1 MPLGVKNLFCS
12 QLAGPKGPGTGCAIR
27 DLMTKRATSKYKIN
41 RSLGENLWGRAKSPV
56 GGRRDYRPGQHGQ
69 ARRRRLSDYGNQLAA
84 KQKLKNYYGEISE
97 RQFRNLYREA
107 IRLPGDTSEYLIG
120 LLERRLST
128 VVYRMKFAITPFATR
143 QLINHGHIRV
153 NGKRVNVGGYM
164 VKPGDVIELEPAM
177 RENTQVLASTQTPER
192 DVPDFVQVD
201 HKSMKGTFLRVPSF
215 SEVPYPVQMQPHLVV
230 EFYSR

>member
-1 MPLGVKNLFCS
+1 MGEILLGVAMFTAVIL
-12 QLAGPKGPGTGCAIR
+12 LLVAV
-27 DLMTKRATSKYKIN
+27 L
-41 RSLGENLWGRAKSPV
+41 
-56 GGRRDYRPGQHGQ
+56 
-69 ARRRRLSDYGNQLAA
+69 LAA

-128 VVYRMKFAITPFATR
+128 VVYRMKFAVTPFATR
-143 QLINHGHIRV
+143 QLINHGHVRV

-164 VKPGDVIELEPAM
+164 LTAGDVVEIEPAM
-177 RENTQVLASTQTPER
+177 RENTQLLAATQSAER
-192 DVPDFVQVD
+192 DIPDFLQVD
-201 HKSMKGTFLRVPSF
+201 HKSMKGTFVRIPSF
-215 SEVPYPVQMQPHLVV
+215 AEVPYPVQMQPHLVV

>member
-1 MPLGVKNLFCS
+1 
-12 QLAGPKGPGTGCAIR
+12 
-27 DLMTKRATSKYKIN
+27 MTKRATSKYKIN
-41 RSLGENLWGRAKSPV
+41 RALGVNLWGRPKSAIN
-56 GGRRDYRPGQHGQ
+56 RRDYRPGQHGQ

-84 KQKLKNYYGEISE
+84 KQKLKAYYGEIGE

-128 VVYRMKFAITPFATR
+128 VVYRMKFAPTVFATR

-164 VKPGDVIELEPAM
+164 LKPGDVIEVAPKM
-177 RENTQVLASTQTPER
+177 RENANVLEAAQSGER
-192 DVPDFVQVD
+192 EVPDFLQVD
-201 HKSMKGTFLRVPSF
+201 QANLKGTFLRIPAF
-215 SEVPYPVQMQPHLVV
+215 AEVPYPVQMQPHLVV

>member
-1 MPLGVKNLFCS
+1 MLF
-12 QLAGPKGPGTGCAIR
+12 
-27 DLMTKRATSKYKIN
+27 
-41 RSLGENLWGRAKSPV
+41 RS
-56 GGRRDYRPGQHGQ
+56 
-69 ARRRRLSDYGNQLAA
+69 
-84 KQKLKNYYGEISE
+84 

-164 VKPGDVIELEPAM
+164 VKPGDVIELDPDM
-177 RENTQVLASTQTPER
+177 RENTQVLASTQTTER

-201 HKSMKGTFLRVPSF
+201 HKTMKGTFLSACEIVGVYAPGWDLIAVPATREGVLDLTTATAAEF
-215 SEVPYPVQMQPHLVV
+215 SQLTTNGCSNKESAWFRPKGG
-230 EFYSR
+230 RK

>member
-1 MPLGVKNLFCS
+1 MGQFAWFRAFPGPGGLTPSAPRARKRGPRAMPLGVKNLFCS

-128 VVYRMKFAITPFATR
+128 VVYRMKFAITRSEEHTS
-143 QLINHGHIRV
+143 
-153 NGKRVNVGGYM
+153 
-164 VKPGDVIELEPAM
+164 EL
-177 RENTQVLASTQTPER
+177 QS
-192 DVPDFVQVD
+192 
-201 HKSMKGTFLRVPSF
+201 H
-215 SEVPYPVQMQPHLVV
+215 
-230 EFYSR
+230 